1 MADTQ
6 GMNLVKLVEKFRSED
21 SCRAY
26 LEGLRWPD
34 GVICPRCES
43 GSISRIR
50 ERNQFD
56 CNACRYRFSVTAGT
70 IFHDSHLPLWKWFIS
85 IYLVT
90 ESKKCISANQLKR
103 TICVSYKTAWYL
115 CHRIREA
122 LKDEGAELLKGIV
135 EVDETFVGGKTRGKG
150 RGYTGNKALVISAV
164 EREGAVR
171 LRVITARDRK
181 SLHTFITSKV
191 ADEAEAIFT
200 DEWEAY
206 SGIGDEDTKHESVNH
221 SAEEWVRG
229 DVHTNTIENVWSLLK
244 RSIIG
249 SYHKISIKHLEAYLH
264 ELGFRYENRNNLY
277 IFRDAMRRM
286 LESDNLEYKEL
297 TA

>member
-1 MADTQ
+1 MAHTQ
-6 GMNLVKLVEKFRSED
+6 DMNLVKLVEKFRSED
-21 SCRAY
+21 ACRAY

-43 GSISRIR
+43 DSISRIHD
-50 ERNQFD
+50 RNQFD

-90 ESKKCISANQLKR
+90 ESKKGISANQLKR
-103 TICVSYKTAWYL
+103 TIGVSYKTAWYL

-122 LKDEGAELLKGIV
+122 LKDDAAELLRGIV
-135 EVDETFVGGKTRGKG
+135 EVDETFVGGKARGKG
-150 RGYTGNKALVISAV
+150 RGYTGNKALVIGAV
-164 EREGAVR
+164 QREGKVR
-171 LRVITARDRK
+171 LQVINARDRK
-181 SLHTFITSKV
+181 SLHNFIATEV
-191 ADEAEAIFT
+191 ADDAEAIYT
-200 DEWEAY
+200 DDWEAY
-206 SGIGDEDTKHESVNH
+206 VGIGDENTRHDSVNH
-221 SAEEWVRG
+221 SAEEWVRA
-229 DVHTNTIENVWSLLK
+229 DVHTNTVENVWSLLK

-264 ELGFRYENRNNLY
+264 ELGFRYDNRDNPF
-277 IFRDAMRRM
+277 IFRDAMMRM
-286 LESDNLEYKEL
+286 IESGNLEYKTL